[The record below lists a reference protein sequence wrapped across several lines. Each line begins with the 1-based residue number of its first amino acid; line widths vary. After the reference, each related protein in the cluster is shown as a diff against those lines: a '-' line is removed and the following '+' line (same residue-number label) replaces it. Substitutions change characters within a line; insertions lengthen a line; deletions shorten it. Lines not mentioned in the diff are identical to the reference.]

1 MCTETFCLANSTCDS
16 SSNPLSGPY
25 SFQNPP
31 CSLESR
37 VNGVNG
43 AQEETSS
50 SLKATPPRKRSLM
63 DTIAK
68 LSGSAAKNK
77 VQVCGP

>member
-1 MCTETFCLANSTCDS
+1 MHVEN
-16 SSNPLSGPY
+16 G
-25 SFQNPP
+25 
-31 CSLESR
+31 SLVDEDEAAEVDPDDDGDDDPED

>member
-1 MCTETFCLANSTCDS
+1 MHVEN
-16 SSNPLSGPY
+16 G
-25 SFQNPP
+25 
-31 CSLESR
+31 SLVDEDEAAEVDPDDDGDDDPED

-43 AQEETSS
+43 AREETSS
-50 SLKATPPRKRSLM
+50 SLKATPRKRSLM

>member
-1 MCTETFCLANSTCDS
+1 MHVEN
-16 SSNPLSGPY
+16 G
-25 SFQNPP
+25 
-31 CSLESR
+31 SLVDEDEAE
-37 VNGVNG
+37 VEPDDDPEDVNG

>member
-1 MCTETFCLANSTCDS
+1 MHVEN
-16 SSNPLSGPY
+16 G
-25 SFQNPP
+25 
-31 CSLESR
+31 SLVDEDEAAEVDPDDDPED

-50 SLKATPPRKRSLM
+50 SLKATPRKRSLM

-77 VQVCGP
+77 VQVCRP

>member
-1 MCTETFCLANSTCDS
+1 MHVEN
-16 SSNPLSGPY
+16 G
-25 SFQNPP
+25 
-31 CSLESR
+31 SLVDEDEAAEVDPDDDDGGDPED

-43 AQEETSS
+43 TQEETSS
-50 SLKATPPRKRSLM
+50 SLKATPRKRSLM

>member
-1 MCTETFCLANSTCDS
+1 MHVEN
-16 SSNPLSGPY
+16 G
-25 SFQNPP
+25 
-31 CSLESR
+31 SLVDEDEAAEVDPDDDPED

>member
-1 MCTETFCLANSTCDS
+1 MHVEN
-16 SSNPLSGPY
+16 G
-25 SFQNPP
+25 
-31 CSLESR
+31 SLVDEDEAAE
-37 VNGVNG
+37 VDPDDDGDDPEDGNGVNG